1 MQPFRPNGGQII
13 FERIPWFLALLL
25 GFFTA
30 ICLIME
36 TKLAVPIAA
45 KDLEKARQQVKA
57 AISTGAELLEL
68 RTDYLEGLS
77 VEMI

>member
-1 MQPFRPNGGQII
+1 MVKLFFDG
-13 FERIPWFLALLL
+13 IPWFLALLL
-25 GFFTA
+25 GFLTA

-45 KDLEKARQQVKA
+45 KDLDQARQQVKA
-57 AISTGAELLEL
+57 AISAGAELLEL

-77 VEMI
+77 VEMVKNLIG